1 LSCIWYEQRSA
12 CRDWIGFR
20 RRQVFRLDKKPSAQL
35 LIGIAGGISSYG
47 LRGGAALLSIGRG
60 TNHPNSHHS
69 RGHYANIASHEVLPV
84 LLLTRSLPT
93 GACGAVFPGP
103 TQYAPIRGPLLIPP
117 ELNATGHVGNHHFGL
132 LKIDFARLAVL
143 SSRRACAPWPVR
155 WRRPR
160 LVLDAQRGT
169 RMASP
174 AQFTHLRAAAGLL
187 PAAQDRREAC
197 TRQGAKPPC
206 RLRRKDRSRPS
217 PGRGAQPPEHRG
229 RILFPKK
236 SGFAVPY
243 RCDGGPDPLARG
255 RIG

>member
-1 LSCIWYEQRSA
+1 MTNGVTVKPSITRGVCPAYGMS
-12 CRDWIGFR
+12 RDRLAATGSVFGGGKF
-20 RRQVFRLDKKPSAQL
+20 FRLDKKPSAQL

-143 SSRRACAPWPVR
+143 S
-155 WRRPR
+155 
-160 LVLDAQRGT
+160 
-169 RMASP
+169 
-174 AQFTHLRAAAGLL
+174 
-187 PAAQDRREAC
+187 
-197 TRQGAKPPC
+197 
-206 RLRRKDRSRPS
+206 
-217 PGRGAQPPEHRG
+217 
-229 RILFPKK
+229 
-236 SGFAVPY
+236 
-243 RCDGGPDPLARG
+243 
-255 RIG
+255 